1 MVERLVIFSWNSGW
15 YDAIVDGLVYSYVM
29 TNKVIEDENGKHRL
43 YRVIEW
49 VSAGKNDGRYEKV
62 VKLDIDYDHEVMEE
76 GVGNKIIT
84 ILIAL
89 GLSAIAFSYL
99 IKTVGEQAGAL
110 GGLGIIVI
118 IILILIAI
126 IFGGKK

>member
-15 YDAIVDGLVYSYVM
+15 YDSIVDGLVYTYVM
-29 TNKVIEDENGKHRL
+29 SNKVITDENGKNRL
-43 YRVIEW
+43 YKVIEW
-49 VSAGKNDGRYEKV
+49 VSAGKEGDKYVKT

-76 GVGNKIIT
+76 GVGNKIIA

-89 GLSAIAFSYL
+89 GLSAIAFSVL
-99 IKTVGEQAGAL
+99 IKTIGSEAGAL
-110 GGLGIIVI
+110 GGLGIIFI

-126 IFGGKK
+126 ILGGKK

>member
-15 YDAIVDGLVYSYVM
+15 YDSIVDGLVYTYVQ
-29 TNKVIEDENGKHRL
+29 TNKVITAEDGKNHL
-43 YRVIEW
+43 YTVKEW
-49 VSAGKNDGRYEKV
+49 ISAGKNDSRYEKV
-62 VKLDIDYDHEVMEE
+62 VKLDIDYSKEVLEE
-76 GVGNKIIT
+76 GVGNKIIA

-89 GLSAIAFSYL
+89 GLSAIAFTIL

-110 GGLGIIVI
+110 GGLGIIFI